1 MSHSLSSLNST
12 IKKLVETW
20 KEKAKWKRDKHTVAL
35 TTKDFR
41 EGEARE
47 REKEAGRERR
57 GAGRP
62 VKGLGRGRDWEK
74 GLELEEKALGLEEMR
89 AAADEVAEQAISLT
103 HSHFAVKEN
112 MGEGEMK

>member
-1 MSHSLSSLNST
+1 MNSWSKTASASKSGAGFPTSGSSL
-12 IKKLVETW
+12 
-20 KEKAKWKRDKHTVAL
+20 VAL
-35 TTKDFR
+35 TTKDLR

-62 VKGLGRGRDWEK
+62 VKGLGRERDWEK

-103 HSHFAVKEN
+103 RSQFAVKEN
-112 MGEGEMK
+112 MGEG